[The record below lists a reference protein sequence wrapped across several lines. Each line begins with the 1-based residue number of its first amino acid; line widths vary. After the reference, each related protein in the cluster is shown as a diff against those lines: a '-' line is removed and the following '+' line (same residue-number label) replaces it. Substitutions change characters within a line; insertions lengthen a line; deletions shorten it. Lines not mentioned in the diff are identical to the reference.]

1 MISVIIAAA
10 GRGTRLKYEKN
21 KIFLNMN
28 GKPILQ
34 YSLELF
40 SELEDVSDIIVVT
53 SAEDVDEVN
62 SVIRLVGCGARVVIG
77 GKERQDSV
85 YSALQALSADT
96 DYVLVHDGARPFVE
110 KNQVMNL
117 IDCVKELDAAILA
130 VPVKDTIKVVDKQAQ
145 VVATPERSTLVA
157 VQTPQGFS
165 KKILVSAYE
174 YAYAN
179 SYRGTDDAS
188 IVEYYGKTVHVVTGD
203 YENIK
208 ITTPED
214 ILVGC
219 ELLNRRNGTT
229 IVMKIPRI
237 GFGYDVH
244 QLVNDRSLI
253 LGGMEIPHE
262 FGLLGHSDADVL
274 LHAISD
280 ALLGA
285 AALGDIGKHFP
296 DTDAQFKGADSLI
309 LLQRVVELIAKSGLA
324 IHNIDATV
332 AAQQPKLS
340 PFIPV
345 MRGNIASAC
354 GIDISV
360 VSVKATTTEELGFVG
375 RKEGISA
382 YAIVSVI

>member
-229 IVMKIPRI
+229 IVMKIPRS

-244 QLVNDRSLI
+244 QLVKDRSLI
-253 LGGMEIPHE
+253 LGGMEIPH
-262 FGLLGHSDADVL
+262 
-274 LHAISD
+274 

-360 VSVKATTTEELGFVG
+360 VSVKDTTTEELGFVG